1 MNMNPTTPLRGTPRP
16 PGLER
21 RTARV
26 SGAPVCS
33 MKGGKDNASG
43 KPICLSKPGTDDGAV
58 LRVETRFDKK
68 KAFTT
73 YYLCAAC
80 AEASGDLL

>member
-1 MNMNPTTPLRGTPRP
+1 MMHPTPPLRGTPRP

-33 MKGGKDNASG
+33 MKGPARNV
-43 KPICLSKPGTDDGAV
+43 CLTKPGTDDGAV
-58 LRVETRFDKK
+58 LRVEIRSKGK
-68 KAFTT
+68 ERWTT

-80 AEASGDLL
+80 AEASGDTL